1 MPRHGSLCINL
12 DETYLMSLNSASA
25 PLRMDSFVDGV
36 SIERRS
42 FVDAMSLFVMSF
54 FVIATTINA
63 PWFFNRLRR
72 YISSVLTYLLTC
84 LLKHRQRNLCCAFV
98 LYWLQLSCSVRR
110 IFFRTTLCVGAVPTA
125 GVCHTFVSKRLKNQ
139 TYSRPDSHIILV
151 FEFIWRYK
159 ILSGGVRKIRS
170 FQPISRYILDK
181 SSQVKSS
188 QVAFNMTSVRRTSS
202 REVYTVHNI
211 HIIGG

>member
-1 MPRHGSLCINL
+1 MAPDFVPALLAEWSEHSLTLTLGSAAETHYPTMRKLNDVLTCLTNAGVDAPRHGSLCINL

-72 YISSVLTYLLTC
+72 YISSVLTYLLTY
-84 LLKHRQRNLCCAFV
+84 LL
-98 LYWLQLSCSVRR
+98 
-110 IFFRTTLCVGAVPTA
+110 
-125 GVCHTFVSKRLKNQ
+125 
-139 TYSRPDSHIILV
+139 TY
-151 FEFIWRYK
+151 E
-159 ILSGGVRKIRS
+159 
-170 FQPISRYILDK
+170 
-181 SSQVKSS
+181 
-188 QVAFNMTSVRRTSS
+188 
-202 REVYTVHNI
+202 
-211 HIIGG
+211 